1 MGGAQQVFKEYIKF
15 EQNLLKDVYYDD
27 GICVEGWGRMEMT
40 KEFQAEATA
49 LRAPGGPGWVAQLD
63 RAPS

>member
-1 MGGAQQVFKEYIKF
+1 M
-15 EQNLLKDVYYDD
+15 YYDD